1 MKSRLEMLQEIN
13 DSLGRSATVLEAYK
27 TVDTTDAHF
36 RLPGYVSSPLSVT
49 ALPPA
54 NSPSFLSVLKCVSQS
69 SGSVTANLL
78 SSCGLY
84 STQRSGNDVVSRTR

>member
-1 MKSRLEMLQEIN
+1 MLQEIN

-49 ALPPA
+49 ALPIS
-54 NSPSFLSVLKCVSQS
+54 NSPSFLDALKLVAQS
-69 SGSVTANLL
+69 SGSAAVSL
-78 SSCGLY
+78 SSFCGLY
-84 STQRSGNDVVSRTR
+84 STPRSGNDAAE